1 MEILHYF
8 SSSFDKILLH
18 KNDLIL
24 FSVAISIIL
33 FLRILI
39 GLLKKRIGLSNLVT
53 KTINY
58 FIILIFLEFI
68 KDKVEGLWFLKILFF
83 FETIFVFLVVK
94 VVVIDLYIKEYL
106 IDRKNKKISHIIVDI
121 TKLII
126 GILFIMVFLRNV
138 FNVNLVAILTPSA
151 ILTAI
156 VGLSMKDTI
165 GNLMSGIV
173 IQIEKPFDIGDWIQ
187 VGDLI
192 GRVQE
197 INWRY
202 TKIRTI
208 LNIYIIIP
216 NNTISSDNIINYSK
230 PTKEIEVELDI
241 GVSYEVPPVKVK
253 RAIYEIL
260 EKNQYV
266 LKNRRK
272 RVLLMDYG
280 ASSINYKIVFGVD
293 NYYVKRFVVDEIYTS
308 IWYQFKNY
316 GIEIPFPIRTV
327 IMRKPEEQ
335 KPNKYVIEALKK
347 NDLFKDAREDV
358 LEFLATYG
366 NLIKFQRGDEV
377 IREGEMG
384 DTMYIIIEGEYEVMR
399 GGKSIALISK
409 GDFFGEVAL
418 ISDKKRNA
426 SVICKSEG
434 CVLELDR
441 MLFKLVLERDKVLRD
456 VVYEK
461 FQERVIK
468 ELKGDEK
475 VDKHEKMTL
484 FKNLKRL
491 CGLS

>member
-1 MEILHYF
+1 
-8 SSSFDKILLH
+8 
-18 KNDLIL
+18 
-24 FSVAISIIL
+24 
-33 FLRILI
+33 
-39 GLLKKRIGLSNLVT
+39 
-53 KTINY
+53 
-58 FIILIFLEFI
+58 
-68 KDKVEGLWFLKILFF
+68 
-83 FETIFVFLVVK
+83 
-94 VVVIDLYIKEYL
+94 
-106 IDRKNKKISHIIVDI
+106 
-121 TKLII
+121 
-126 GILFIMVFLRNV
+126 
-138 FNVNLVAILTPSA
+138 
-151 ILTAI
+151 
-156 VGLSMKDTI
+156 
-165 GNLMSGIV
+165 
-173 IQIEKPFDIGDWIQ
+173 
-187 VGDLI
+187 
-192 GRVQE
+192 
-197 INWRY
+197 
-202 TKIRTI
+202 
-208 LNIYIIIP
+208 
-216 NNTISSDNIINYSK
+216 
-230 PTKEIEVELDI
+230 
-241 GVSYEVPPVKVK
+241 
-253 RAIYEIL
+253 
-260 EKNQYV
+260 
-266 LKNRRK
+266 
-272 RVLLMDYG
+272 
-280 ASSINYKIVFGVD
+280 
-293 NYYVKRFVVDEIYTS
+293 
-308 IWYQFKNY
+308 
-316 GIEIPFPIRTV
+316 
-327 IMRKPEEQ
+327 MRKQEEQ

-347 NDLFKDAREDV
+347 NDLFKEAREDI